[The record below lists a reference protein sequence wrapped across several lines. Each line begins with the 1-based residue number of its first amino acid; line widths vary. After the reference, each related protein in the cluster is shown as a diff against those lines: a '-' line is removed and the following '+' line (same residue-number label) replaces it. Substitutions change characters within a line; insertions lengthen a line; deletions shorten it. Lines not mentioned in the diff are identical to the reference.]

1 MQHNNEQIAFNEYG
15 KTTIQIREEQEMLTI
30 ADENEIVKQVKRIE
44 ENGNL
49 ICEAA
54 HSNGLLLNGN
64 KIEQIS

>member
-1 MQHNNEQIAFNEYG
+1 
-15 KTTIQIREEQEMLTI
+15 MLTI
-30 ADENEIVKQVKRIE
+30 ADENEIAKQVKRIE

-54 HSNGLLLNGN
+54 HSNGLLFNGN